1 MKKRISILSMALL
14 LSGFSVMHIDATR
27 QAIRNNT
34 DHHFTGPN
42 GKGEGWPITYE
53 MTFPNCPGNKGP
65 LTFTRHTGMVFT
77 PNPTNRLA
85 AGQGEL
91 GDEWRQPNAGMQI
104 TTKVTVL
111 KKGPKHTWTPA
122 GDSRANELIDTPIN
136 LASVITQTAEHGA
149 GRTANLWTVTRNAN
163 WWTLT
168 DEQRRQSIKDT
179 LENKNTANPEF
190 QINHTTAANNDA
202 AFPGLTF
209 VDVCNRNP
217 GNPACGK

>member
-1 MKKRISILSMALL
+1 MALL

-27 QAIRNNT
+27 QAIRNDT

-53 MTFPNCPGNKGP
+53 MTFPNCPGHNKGP
-65 LTFTRHTGMVFT
+65 FTFTRYTGMVYSKDDT
-77 PNPTNRLA
+77 KRLA

-91 GDEWRQPNAGMQI
+91 GDEWRNPNAGMQI
-104 TTKVTVL
+104 TTKVTVF

-136 LASVITQTAEHGA
+136 LVNVVTQVAEHGA
-149 GRTANLWTVTRNAN
+149 GRTANFWIVARNPN

-179 LENKNTANPEF
+179 LDNKNTANPEF
-190 QINHTTAANNDA
+190 QITHKTGANNDA
-202 AFPGLTF
+202 TFPALGAF
-209 VDVCNRNP
+209 VDLCNRNP